1 MTTSVQG
8 LQATTG
14 YTSLLSSEA
23 TTGYTS
29 LLSSEATTGY
39 ICFWPAIKSFHPL
52 ECAHWV
58 CAAAVRPKVFLQPPS
73 NELCVS
79 INLEATNGTFPFFE
93 QPLTNLLCISIIA
106 QQPSNQLCIS
116 TMVSAHVQ
124 FAVHEESWIQWLTP
138 GQQSTENSMT

>member
-1 MTTSVQG
+1 MVVERALHTQRSLALPIPELVCLEKKVTTSVQG

-39 ICFWPAIKSFHPL
+39 ICFWPAIKGFHPL

-58 CAAAVRPKVFLQPPS
+58 CAAAVRPKVFYNHPAM
-73 NELCVS
+73 NCVF
-79 INLEATNGTFPFFE
+79 L
-93 QPLTNLLCISIIA
+93 
-106 QQPSNQLCIS
+106 S
-116 TMVSAHVQ
+116 T
-124 FAVHEESWIQWLTP
+124 
-138 GQQSTENSMT
+138 